1 MMVLKWAILGFTI
14 LGACLSIIVF
24 SILKNAQPVLDGE
37 IEISG
42 LILSVRVIRDVYAIP
57 HIYAKNS
64 QDLYL
69 AQGYVIYQDRLW
81 QMDFSRRI
89 AHGRLSEIF
98 GERTLEIDLFL
109 RALELTD
116 MAKKFYDDLHN
127 DTN

>member
-1 MMVLKWAILGFTI
+1 MMVLKWTILGFTI

-69 AQGYVIYQDRLW
+69 AQGYVTSQDRLW

>member
-1 MMVLKWAILGFTI
+1 MMVLKWTILGFTI

-42 LILSVRVIRDVYAIP
+42 LILPVRVIRDVYAIP

>member
-1 MMVLKWAILGFTI
+1 MVLKWTILGFTI

-24 SILKNAQPVLDGE
+24 SILRNAQPVLDGE

-42 LILSVRVIRDVYAIP
+42 LIFPVRVIRDVYAIP
-57 HIYAKNS
+57 HIYGQNS

-69 AQGYVIYQDRLW
+69 AQGYVTSQDRLW

-98 GERTLEIDLFL
+98 GERTLEIDYFL
-109 RALELTD
+109 RALELSD
-116 MAKKFYDDLHN
+116 MAKKLYDDLHN